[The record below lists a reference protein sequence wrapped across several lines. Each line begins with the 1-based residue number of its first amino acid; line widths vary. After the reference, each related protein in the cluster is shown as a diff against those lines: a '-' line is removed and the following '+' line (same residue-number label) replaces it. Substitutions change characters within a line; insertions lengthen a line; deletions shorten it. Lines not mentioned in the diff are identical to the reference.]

1 MCSLVSLHNCP
12 RPSHSSPSV
21 TFTQYMQILTLWLPL
36 LTVPFPSLELVG
48 DVLQQS
54 SELNRVLLEHIS
66 TEASQPWIGENQ
78 TQV

>member
-1 MCSLVSLHNCP
+1 
-12 RPSHSSPSV
+12 
-21 TFTQYMQILTLWLPL
+21 MQILTLWLSL

-54 SELNRVLLEHIS
+54 GELNRVLLEHIS
-66 TEASQPWIGENQ
+66 TEASQPWLGENQ